1 MSSPRNFYPE
11 KPIVPYHRSSVEMSL
26 VNSYLKGK
34 NISNELKRAA
44 WIWFRFESASG
55 QRGINNNYAGIQAD
69 SGRWQPIYDDKI
81 IGVVRL
87 KENQTGKERLFCAF
101 NDFTASL
108 DFLIGRLQAR
118 GLYVG
123 GTTHKILTMK
133 INTPT
138 DLARAYEKEWVKGLA
153 KAEPSQE
160 KINNFLTMYNQAS
173 KLFV

>member
-1 MSSPRNFYPE
+1 MAIKNYYPE
-11 KPIVPYHRSSVEMSL
+11 KPIVPYHKSSVEMSL
-26 VNSYLKGK
+26 VIAYIKGLK
-34 NISNELKRAA
+34 IDTELKRS
-44 WIWFRFESASG
+44 IYIFFRFESASG

-101 NDFTASL
+101 NDFTASI
-108 DFLIGRLQAR
+108 DFLVGRLQAR

-133 INTPT
+133 VNTPT
-138 DLARAYEKEWVKGLA
+138 DLAIAYEREWVKGDP
-153 KAEPSQE
+153 KANPSQE
-160 KINNFLTMYNQAS
+160 KINNFLTMYNQAA
-173 KLFV
+173 KLFS

>member
-1 MSSPRNFYPE
+1 MSLVNAYPE

-26 VNSYLKGK
+26 VIGYLKQLGIPVEIK
-34 NISNELKRAA
+34 KAA
-44 WIWFRFESASG
+44 YVWFRIESQNG
-55 QRGINNNYAGIQAD
+55 QKGINNNYCGMQAD

-81 IGVVRL
+81 IGVVSL
-87 KENQTGKERLFCAF
+87 KENQTGNLRLFCAF
-101 NDFTASL
+101 NDYTASL
-108 DFLIGRLQAR
+108 DFIAGRLQAR

-138 DLARAYEKEWVKGLA
+138 DLARAYEKEWVKGSA

-160 KINNFLTMYNQAS
+160 KIDNFLSMYNQAA
-173 KLFV
+173 KLFS